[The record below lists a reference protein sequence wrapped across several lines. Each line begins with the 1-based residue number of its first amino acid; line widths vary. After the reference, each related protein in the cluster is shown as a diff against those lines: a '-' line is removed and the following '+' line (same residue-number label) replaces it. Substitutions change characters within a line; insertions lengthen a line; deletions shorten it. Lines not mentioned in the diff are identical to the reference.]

1 MERAALMTDSGT
13 PVRPGIEEF
22 EHFYQ
27 REFKVVAAL
36 AYVLSGSRALA
47 EDLTQDAFMAAYRR
61 WDRVGRYD
69 QPGAWVRRA
78 VANRA
83 VSAWRRTLAQA
94 SLVSRLAAISET
106 GDDPQLNAEAT
117 ELWQAVRSLPKRQAQ
132 SVALHYLEGLSLSEI
147 GAVLGCSAGTVK
159 THLARARQQLQR
171 ELDTTQQEVSHD
183 H

>member
-1 MERAALMTDSGT
+1 MTDSDS
-13 PVRPGIEEF
+13 PVHPGIEEF
-22 EHFYQ
+22 EHFYR

-36 AYVLSGSRALA
+36 AYVLSGSRTLA

-61 WDRVGRYD
+61 WDRIGRYD

-83 VSAWRRTLAQA
+83 VSAWRRSLATTK
-94 SLVSRLAAISET
+94 LVSRLAAAHET
-106 GDDPQLNAEAT
+106 GDEPVLNAEAA
-117 ELWQAVRSLPKRQAQ
+117 ELWEAVRALPKRQAQ
-132 SVALHYLEGLSLSEI
+132 SVALYYIEGLPLGEI

-159 THLARARQQLQR
+159 THLARARQRLQHDF
-171 ELDTTQQEVSHD
+171 EPTPEEVSHD

>member
-1 MERAALMTDSGT
+1 MERAVLMTDSNA
-13 PVRPGIEEF
+13 PVLPGIEEF

-36 AYVLSGSRALA
+36 AYVLSGSRTLA
-47 EDLTQDAFMAAYRR
+47 EDLTQDAFMAAYRK

-83 VSAWRRTLAQA
+83 VSAWRR
-94 SLVSRLAAISET
+94 SLGTAKVVSLLAAT
-106 GDDPQLNAEAT
+106 PNRADDPQLNAEVA
-117 ELWQAVRSLPKRQAQ
+117 ELWQAVRALPRRQAQ
-132 SVALHYLEGLSLSEI
+132 SVALHYLEGLSLNEI
-147 GAVLGCSAGTVK
+147 GAILGCSAGTVK
-159 THLARARQQLQR
+159 THLARARQRLQR
-171 ELDTTQQEVSHD
+171 DLGIQPREVNSD